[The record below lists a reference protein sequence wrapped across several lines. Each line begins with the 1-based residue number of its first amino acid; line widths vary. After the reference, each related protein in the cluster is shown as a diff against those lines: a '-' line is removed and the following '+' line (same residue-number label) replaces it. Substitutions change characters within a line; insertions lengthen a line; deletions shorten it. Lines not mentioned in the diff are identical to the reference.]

1 MYSIF
6 PPKNINA
13 QGKKS
18 LPQEHD
24 RKEKV
29 NKSGSGVFFFFLSC
43 LLYKYNRKKSILN
56 AVLMMVKGGKL
67 LVANSWVV
75 V

>member
-29 NKSGSGVFFFFLSC
+29 NKSGAVFSFFS
-43 LLYKYNRKKSILN
+43 YRAYYINII
-56 AVLMMVKGGKL
+56 
-67 LVANSWVV
+67 
-75 V
+75 